1 MRRSWNP
8 GTAPREV
15 QDERS
20 THDKRA
26 LRPLGTSDASVGR
39 ASMHSNP
46 LVRDHGQTLAIVC
59 ALLAFGLLGYAA
71 VANERSGAFPAWAL
85 LLGLVF
91 TAAGIAF
98 FFFNRFGRATFDR
111 PHGAPMN
118 AGFVAD
124 LEATARPFTLCT
136 ACRQVTPVVPC
147 AACGEVGP
155 VREIRS
161 QDDLQDALVAMRR
174 EVPTTGQERASRRA

>member
-1 MRRSWNP
+1 MQSNHFL
-8 GTAPREV
+8 REHG
-15 QDERS
+15 Q
-20 THDKRA
+20 
-26 LRPLGTSDASVGR
+26 PLGIA
-39 ASMHSNP
+39 
-46 LVRDHGQTLAIVC
+46 C

-71 VANERSGAFPAWAL
+71 VDNERSGAFPAWAL

-98 FFFNRFGRATFDR
+98 FFFNRRGRATFDR

-124 LEATARPFTLCT
+124 LEGTARPFTLCT
-136 ACRQVTPVVPC
+136 ACRQVTSVVPC
-147 AACGEVGP
+147 AACGQAGP

-174 EVPTTGQERASRRA
+174 EVPTTGQERASRSV